1 MKYDLNYIEK
11 LIGLIEN
18 SSLTELTL
26 EDGEAAIVLK
36 KQKEF
41 VGASAV
47 GTPIVA
53 QTNVSLP
60 ASECAEKAEEK
71 EETKGTPIVSPMVGT
86 FYSAP
91 SPNAK
96 PFVQVGDTV
105 APGQVVCIVEAMKLM
120 NEIEAE
126 VAGKVIKICVSDGE
140 AVEYGQVLMY
150 VE

>member
-26 EDGEAAIVLK
+26 EDGEQAIVLK

-41 VGASAV
+41 VGATPVA
-47 GTPIVA
+47 TPIVA
-53 QTNVSLP
+53 QTNVSVP
-60 ASECAEKAEEK
+60 TTECCDKIEEK
-71 EETKGTPIVSPMVGT
+71 EQIKGTPIVSPMVGT
-86 FYSAP
+86 YYSAP

-126 VAGKVIKICVSDGE
+126 VAGKITKICVADGE